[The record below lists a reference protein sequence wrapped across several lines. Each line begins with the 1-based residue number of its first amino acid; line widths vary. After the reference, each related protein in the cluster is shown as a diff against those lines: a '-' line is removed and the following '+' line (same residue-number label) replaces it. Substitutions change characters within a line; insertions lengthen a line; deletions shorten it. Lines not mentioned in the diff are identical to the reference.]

1 MMGRERVGSL
11 LLLEGFPLEHQAVW
25 SFVLIVRIDAPGE
38 RLLRAFQILG
48 PFFHHWDSMHNF
60 FRCGRES

>member
-1 MMGRERVGSL
+1 MMRERVGSL

-25 SFVLIVRIDAPGE
+25 SIVLIVRIDAPGE
-38 RLLRAFQILG
+38 RVLRTFQIWS
-48 PFFHHWDSMHNF
+48 PFFHHRKSMHNL